1 MEEILE
7 RFKKAIIYKLDEMSI
22 LNSAVRPSADEFYKM
37 ACVIKMCSE
46 IKNIEFLK
54 EKEIATNTVIEK
66 MIADFHNGRG
76 LK

>member
-7 RFKKAIIYKLDEMSI
+7 RFKKAIIYKIDEMSI

-37 ACVIKMCSE
+37 ACAIKMCSE
-46 IKNIEFLK
+46 IKNIEFSK
-54 EKEIATNTVIEK
+54 KKEIATSTAIEK